1 MTRPVDTDASPP
13 ARDGRRGWY
22 VVLVGFLAMVAGTP
36 VGPAG
41 FSVFLVP
48 MSEDLGWGRDLLGG
62 AVGAGT
68 IAGALVAPWVGRLVD
83 RHGARV
89 MLTLGGLGLGASYI
103 GISLVPPEDPWLF
116 YVAYGLGRMI
126 DMAVILLGATVAVS
140 AWFQEGRGRAIGIVL
155 IGNPAGVLL
164 LVPLVQLVISV
175 SGWRPA
181 WLLLGLGSW
190 LILVPA
196 AWLLVRSHTDS
207 AYGLTSDEPHESWTV
222 RSAVRTPVF
231 WGLLLSATLGQMAY
245 GAAGTHQ
252 LAFLQD
258 KGFDAAA
265 AVTAIAVFAV
275 TWGAGQ
281 LVWGALADRLPARWL
296 LAAGYAL
303 LAVALFLLAATTTFG
318 GAVAY
323 ALILGIALSNHEA
336 VDAIAWANTFGTRA
350 LGAIRGAGRPLFLL
364 GNAAGAVLAGVVFER
379 GGSYAPAFWTL
390 GGLAIVAAILVI
402 VPRWP
407 ERRF

>member
-1 MTRPVDTDASPP
+1 MTRPIDAAVSPQ

-48 MSEDLGWGRDLLGG
+48 MSDDLGWGRDLLGG

-68 IAGALVAPWVGRLVD
+68 IAGALVAPWVGRMVD

-89 MLTLGGLGLGASYI
+89 MLTLGGLGLGASYV
-103 GISLVPPEDPWLF
+103 GISLVPPDAPWLF
-116 YVAYGLGRMI
+116 YLAYGLGRMI

-140 AWFQEGRGRAIGIVL
+140 AWFREKRGRAIGIVL
-155 IGNPAGVLL
+155 VGNPAGVLL
-164 LVPLVQLVISV
+164 LVPFVQLVIGT

-190 LILVPA
+190 LLLVPA
-196 AWLLVRSHTDS
+196 AWLLVRSHTDA
-207 AYGLTSDEPHESWTV
+207 AYRLEAGAAFESWTV

-231 WGLLLSATLGQMAY
+231 WGLLLSATLGQVAY

-252 LAFLQD
+252 LAFLRD
-258 KGFDAAA
+258 KGFDAPA
-265 AVTAIAVFAV
+265 AVAAIAVFAV
-275 TWGAGQ
+275 TWGTGQ
-281 LVWGALADRLPARWL
+281 LAWGALADRLPARWL

-303 LAVALFLLAATTTFG
+303 LAAALFLLAATTTFG

-323 ALILGIALSNHEA
+323 ALIIGVALSNHEA
-336 VDAIAWANTFGTRA
+336 VDAIAWADRFGTRA
-350 LGAIRGAGRPLFLL
+350 LGAIRGAGRPLFLV
-364 GNAAGAVLAGVVFER
+364 GNAAGAVLAGAVFER

-390 GGLAIVAAILVI
+390 GGLALVAALLVI
-402 VPRWP
+402 APRWP
-407 ERRF
+407 ERRL

>member
-1 MTRPVDTDASPP
+1 MT
-13 ARDGRRGWY
+13 RGWY

-68 IAGALVAPWVGRLVD
+68 IAGAAVAPWVGRMVD

-103 GISLVPPEDPWLF
+103 GISLVPPEAPWLF
-116 YVAYGLGRMI
+116 YLAYGLGRMI

-140 AWFQEGRGRAIGIVL
+140 AWFGAGRRGRALGIVL

-164 LVPLVQLVISV
+164 LVPLVQLVIGT

-181 WLLLGLGSW
+181 WLLLGLGAW
-190 LILVPA
+190 LVLVPA
-196 AWLLVRSHTDS
+196 AWLLVRSHAETSRAIATD
-207 AYGLTSDEPHESWTV
+207 APNVSWTV
-222 RSAVRTPVF
+222 RSALRTPVF
-231 WGLLLSATLGQMAY
+231 WGLLVSATLGQMAY

-258 KGFDAAA
+258 KGFDATA
-265 AVTAIAVFAV
+265 AVAAVAVFAV

-303 LAVALFLLAATTTFG
+303 LAAALFLLAATTTMG

-323 ALILGIALSNHEA
+323 ALILGIALSNHET
-336 VDAIAWANTFGTRA
+336 VDAIAWADSFGTRA
-350 LGAIRGAGRPLFLL
+350 LGAIRGAGRPLFLT
-364 GNAAGAVLAGVVFER
+364 GNAAGAVLAGSVFEL

-390 GGLAIVAAILVI
+390 SGLAIVAAV
-402 VPRWP
+402 VVVTPRWP
-407 ERRF
+407 AGRR

>member
-1 MTRPVDTDASPP
+1 MTRPIETELGPSAH
-13 ARDGRRGWY
+13 DGRRGWY

-68 IAGALVAPWVGRLVD
+68 IAGALVAPWVGRMVD
-83 RHGARV
+83 HHGARV

-103 GISLVPPEDPWLF
+103 GIALVPPEAPWLF
-116 YVAYGLGRMI
+116 YLAYGLGRMI

-140 AWFQEGRGRAIGIVL
+140 AWFREGRGRAIGLVL

-164 LVPLVQLVISV
+164 LVPLVQLTIST

-181 WLLLGLGSW
+181 WLLLGLGAW
-190 LILVPA
+190 LVLVPA
-196 AWLLVRSHTDS
+196 AWLLVRSHSDAS
-207 AYGLTSDEPHESWTV
+207 YGITAEATAETWTV
-222 RSAVRTPVF
+222 RSALRTPVF
-231 WGLLLSATLGQMAY
+231 WALLLSASLGQMAY

-258 KGFDAAA
+258 KGFDAPA
-265 AVTAIAVFAV
+265 AVAAIAVFAV

-296 LAAGYAL
+296 LAAGYVL
-303 LAVALFLLAATTTFG
+303 LAAALFLLAATTTFG

-336 VDAIAWANTFGTRA
+336 LDAIAWADRFGTRA

-364 GNAAGAVLAGVVFER
+364 GNAAGAVLAGSVFEL

-390 GGLAIVAAILVI
+390 GGLAVVAALLVV

-407 ERRF
+407 ERRR

>member
-1 MTRPVDTDASPP
+1 MRRTPTALETP
-13 ARDGRRGWY
+13 ARGGRRGWY

-41 FSVFLVP
+41 FSVFLLP

-62 AVGAGT
+62 GVAAGT
-68 IAGALVAPWVGRLVD
+68 IAGAVVAPWVGRMVD

-103 GISLVPPEDPWLF
+103 GISLVPPSTAWLF
-116 YVAYGLGRMI
+116 YLAYGLGRMI
-126 DMAVILLGATVAVS
+126 DMAVILLGATVAAS
-140 AWFQEGRGRAIGIVL
+140 AWFREGRGRAIGIVL

-164 LVPLVQLVISV
+164 LVPLVQLVIGT

-190 LILVPA
+190 LVLVPA
-196 AWLLVRSHTDS
+196 AWLLVRSPADTAD
-207 AYGLTSDEPHESWTV
+207 AVTPDGRGESWTV
-222 RSAVRTPVF
+222 RGAVRTPVF
-231 WGLLLSATLGQMAY
+231 WGLLISATLGQMAY

-258 KGFDAAA
+258 KGFDAGA
-265 AVTAIAVFAV
+265 AVGAIAVFALA
-275 TWGAGQ
+275 WGAGQ

-296 LAAGYAL
+296 LATGNGL
-303 LAVALFLLAATTTFG
+303 LAVALFLLSATTTFG

-323 ALILGIALSNHEA
+323 AIILGIALSNHEA
-336 VDAIAWANTFGTRA
+336 VDAIAWADTFGTRA
-350 LGAIRGAGRPLFLL
+350 LGAIRGAGRPLFLV
-364 GNAAGAVLAGVVFER
+364 GNAAGAVLAGAVYER
-379 GGSYAPAFWTL
+379 GGSYGPAFSAL
-390 GGLAIVAAILVI
+390 GGLALVAAILVI

-407 ERRF
+407 ERRS